1 MEIHTPCERHAV
13 SFVCAARDFGGLEA
27 EFEGGILPGV
37 IFDGGATQRRRKS
50 QLSQNDLDSGDPI
63 KIIVE
68 LHIREPNGKGNN
80 VDGIA

>member
-13 SFVCAARDFGGLEA
+13 SFVRAARDFGGLEA

-63 KIIVE
+63 NCRTSYPRTQWQGE
-68 LHIREPNGKGNN
+68 QR
-80 VDGIA
+80 